1 MLDNW
6 SNATFK
12 ITFRQHDE
20 NNFGVQV
27 CEHFLH
33 APHYFLFGGI
43 GERGAGWKVVRKG
56 RLLITRVVAEAPHF
70 WRPAG
75 DSGRAL
81 AVLLPPRHS
90 AAEGSSLVALIR
102 SGHTELF
109 E

>member
-6 SNATFK
+6 SSATFK

-20 NNFGVQV
+20 NNFGIQV
-27 CEHFLH
+27 CEHLLH
-33 APHYFLFGGI
+33 APHDFLFGGI
-43 GERGAGWKVVRKG
+43 GGRGAGWKVVRSG
-56 RLLITRVVAEAPHF
+56 RLLITRVVAGAPHF

-90 AAEGSSLVALIR
+90 ATEGSSLVALIR